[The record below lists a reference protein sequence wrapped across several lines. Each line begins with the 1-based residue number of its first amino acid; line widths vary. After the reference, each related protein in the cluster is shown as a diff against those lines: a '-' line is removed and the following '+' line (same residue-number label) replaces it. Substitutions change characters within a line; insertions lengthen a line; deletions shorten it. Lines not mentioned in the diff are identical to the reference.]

1 MLCAAL
7 RLSPTTRIGAV
18 ATGLLAKAIPGASR
32 ESVSSHKASAPYRSV
47 LSRIRR
53 FLIDILAPR
62 SSTRTAIDVREV
74 GKSVSGPEGTLHIL
88 DNVSLTVS
96 EGDSIAIVGASGS
109 GKTTL
114 LGLLAGLDL
123 PSRGSIALSGQDLG
137 QLDEEARAALRAR
150 EVGFVFQSFH
160 LLPALTAEEN
170 IALPLE
176 LAGREDPAR
185 VREVLEAVGLSARA
199 RHYPRQLSGGEQQ
212 RVALARAFVA
222 RPRIL
227 FADEPTGSLD
237 QATGAQISDLLFA
250 LNATSD
256 TTLVL
261 VTHDMTLAQR
271 CHHIYRIDS
280 SRLHAQTGSAA

>member
-1 MLCAAL
+1 M
-7 RLSPTTRIGAV
+7 TV
-18 ATGLLAKAIPGASR
+18 
-32 ESVSSHKASAPYRSV
+32 H
-47 LSRIRR
+47 
-53 FLIDILAPR
+53 
-62 SSTRTAIDVREV
+62 
-74 GKSVSGPEGTLHIL
+74 EG
-88 DNVSLTVS
+88 
-96 EGDSIAIVGASGS
+96 ESIAIVGASGS

-123 PSRGSIALSGQDLG
+123 PSRGRVTLAGSDLNA
-137 QLDEEARAALRAR
+137 LDEEDRAQLRAR

-185 VREVLEAVGLSARA
+185 VHEVLAQVGLTHRA

-237 QATGAQISDLLFA
+237 QATGQQISDLLFA

-261 VTHDMTLAQR
+261 VTHDLRLAQR
-271 CHHIYRIDS
+271 CQRIYRLDGG
-280 SRLHAQTGSAA
+280 RLVDNAAGVSA

>member
-1 MLCAAL
+1 MTIA
-7 RLSPTTRIGAV
+7 
-18 ATGLLAKAIPGASR
+18 
-32 ESVSSHKASAPYRSV
+32 
-47 LSRIRR
+47 
-53 FLIDILAPR
+53 
-62 SSTRTAIDVREV
+62 
-74 GKSVSGPEGTLHIL
+74 
-88 DNVSLTVS
+88 
-96 EGDSIAIVGASGS
+96 EGDSVAIVGASGS

-123 PSRGSIALSGQDLG
+123 PSRGEISLAGAALNS
-137 QLDEEARAALRAR
+137 LDEEARAALRAR
-150 EVGFVFQSFH
+150 QVGFVFQSFH

-185 VREVLEAVGLSARA
+185 VRDVLGAVGLASRA

-237 QATGAQISDLLFA
+237 QATGHQISDLLFA
-250 LNATSD
+250 LNAD
-256 TTLVL
+256 NHTTLVL
-261 VTHDMTLAQR
+261 VTHDLQLARRCAQVYRLEGGRLQR
-271 CHHIYRIDS
+271 VMD
-280 SRLHAQTGSAA
+280 AAA

>member
-1 MLCAAL
+1 MPGWTCPAA
-7 RLSPTTRIGAV
+7 A
-18 ATGLLAKAIPGASR
+18 AS
-32 ESVSSHKASAPYRSV
+32 H
-47 LSRIRR
+47 
-53 FLIDILAPR
+53 
-62 SSTRTAIDVREV
+62 
-74 GKSVSGPEGTLHIL
+74 
-88 DNVSLTVS
+88 
-96 EGDSIAIVGASGS
+96 
-109 GKTTL
+109 
-114 LGLLAGLDL
+114 
-123 PSRGSIALSGQDLG
+123 SGQDLG

-237 QATGAQISDLLFA
+237 QATGAQISDPA
-250 LNATSD
+250 VRAQCHQRHHPWCWSP
-256 TTLVL
+256 TT
-261 VTHDMTLAQR
+261 
-271 CHHIYRIDS
+271 
-280 SRLHAQTGSAA
+280 

>member
-1 MLCAAL
+1 LVHWRIL
-7 RLSPTTRIGAV
+7 IDSLSPR
-18 ATGLLAKAIPGASR
+18 
-32 ESVSSHKASAPYRSV
+32 SAPV
-47 LSRIRR
+47 
-53 FLIDILAPR
+53 
-62 SSTRTAIDVREV
+62 AIAAHNV
-74 GKSVSGPEGTLHIL
+74 GKSARGPEGEVHIL
-88 DNVSLTVS
+88 DNIDMTVH
-96 EGDSIAIVGASGS
+96 EGESVAIVGASGS

-123 PSRGSIALSGQDLG
+123 PSHGTIALAGAELNT
-137 QLDEEARAALRAR
+137 LDEEARAQLRAR

-185 VREVLEAVGLSARA
+185 VREVLEQVGLGHRA

-237 QATGAQISDLLFA
+237 QTTGQQISDLLFA

-261 VTHDMTLAQR
+261 VTHDLRLAQR
-271 CHHIYRIDS
+271 CERIYQLDGG
-280 SRLHAQTGSAA
+280 RLADTVAGAGAGAGA

>member
-1 MLCAAL
+1 MLWAAL
-7 RLSPTTRIGAV
+7 RLSPTTSTGPTVPLAYASPGRSSQHAISQLQHHPRNALLPRIG
-18 ATGLLAKAIPGASR
+18 
-32 ESVSSHKASAPYRSV
+32 E
-47 LSRIRR
+47 
-53 FLIDILAPR
+53 FLIDSLPASQP
-62 SSTRTAIDVREV
+62 TVIDARGV
-74 GKSVSGPEGTLHIL
+74 GKSVAGPEGTLHIL
-88 DNVSLTVS
+88 DDVALSVAA
-96 EGDSIAIVGASGS
+96 GDSVAIVGASGS

-123 PSRGSIALSGQDLG
+123 PSRGSIVLAGQALDA
-137 QLDEEARAALRAR
+137 LDEEARAALRAR

-160 LLPALTAEEN
+160 LLPSLTAEEN
-170 IALPLE
+170 VALPLE

-185 VREVLEAVGLSARA
+185 VREVLQAVGLSARA

-237 QATGAQISDLLFA
+237 HATGRQISDLLFA
-250 LNATSD
+250 LNAGSG

-261 VTHDMTLAQR
+261 VTHDMHLAQR
-271 CHHIYRIDS
+271 CQHVYRIDEG
-280 SRLHAQTGSAA
+280 RLQRQQDVAA

>member
-1 MLCAAL
+1 MLL
-7 RLSPTTRIGAV
+7 VSSPRIGD
-18 ATGLLAKAIPGASR
+18 S
-32 ESVSSHKASAPYRSV
+32 
-47 LSRIRR
+47 
-53 FLIDILAPR
+53 LIDSQAPTLR
-62 SSTRTAIDVREV
+62 ASIAIDVRDV
-74 GKSVSGPEGTLHIL
+74 GKSVSGPEGTVHIL
-88 DNVSLTVS
+88 DKVGLTIG
-96 EGDSIAIVGASGS
+96 EGDSVAIVGASGS

-123 PSRGSIALSGQDLG
+123 PTRGEIVLAGQSLNA
-137 QLDEEARAALRAR
+137 LDEEARAALRAR

-160 LLPALTAEEN
+160 LLPSLTAAEN

-237 QATGAQISDLLFA
+237 QATGQQISDLLFA
-250 LNATSD
+250 LNEGSD

-261 VTHDMTLAQR
+261 VTHDMRLAQR
-271 CHHIYRIDS
+271 CEHRYRLDGG
-280 SRLHAQTGSAA
+280 RLRGADAADAA